1 MAALRLAAR
10 RVVAAGLGRPQST
23 GLVSRAVEE
32 RLLPR
37 LIHGSAPPSPVPSCY
52 SFGRLNFSTTS
63 AGKPPKSVHETPGR
77 HKIFE
82 GLDDRIN
89 KIDETKAELF
99 CMLADLDVD
108 YPSRS
113 KYSRDSRKLLY
124 MIAKHIRDGNS
135 YIDDPLWPIYERRSQ
150 VKDMLKYGLY
160 GSILVGSIGY
170 LKFFS

>member
-63 AGKPPKSVHETPGR
+63 AGKPPKSVHETPGSS
-77 HKIFE
+77 E
-82 GLDDRIN
+82 QPVDDLQDRI
-89 KIDETKAELF
+89 AEIEKKKEELLY
-99 CMLADLDVD
+99 MLAQLDYD
-108 YPSRS
+108 FPMALS
-113 KYSRDSRKLLY
+113 KYARNSRKLLY
-124 MIAKHIRDGNS
+124 LIGRQLRYVDARHSEWAIE
-135 YIDDPLWPIYERRSQ
+135 ERRR
-150 VKDMLKYGLY
+150 DINDRLKYGLPI
-160 GSILVGSIGY
+160 SVAFIAVG
-170 LKFFS
+170 LFKFFS